1 MGKSIRN
8 FIGVLTVG
16 FFFIPSVWAGG
27 QDMSLK
33 GPAFFKHTENILF
46 MKPQK
51 VVSYKLTGNTL
62 RLQVETQGFLRRT
75 NQSHETRLPVFTE
88 QKESRGTLNLEIR
101 FWTPEVFRVRFS
113 DQPLPEAEPSF
124 PDEKARMLIG
134 TPDERPL
141 VTLEENEK
149 NLTLKTPALSL
160 RLDKEPLLLSA
171 RDAEGRQFW
180 SQRRSDVFTADV
192 FDIAVSRQDDRTACF
207 ESFDLG
213 GQEAVYGLGERFD
226 GVERRGRPVDFW
238 NKDVIA
244 TSNTRSYINVPF
256 LFSTRGYGLFLNSS
270 CRTEWEVGTLDGS
283 TLGFSIEDTLMDYF
297 VIHGPKPADILQ
309 RYAALTGLA
318 PTPPVWSFG
327 LWMSRNSYESWDVVN
342 EVASGLRQRGIPAD
356 VLHLDTYWFQ
366 EDWNCD
372 LKFAADRFADPEGN
386 MRRLR
391 ENGFRVSL
399 WQYNFVPPKPNN
411 DNYKEGVE
419 KGYFVKGADGN
430 LFAYPPGTTGDWID
444 DAIIDFSNPEAAD
457 WYAGK
462 IKDLIRMGAA
472 AIKTDFGE
480 GIPEDGVFMNIEG
493 RRFHNLYSL
502 VYNAAIAEAIR
513 EVTGEHIVWAR
524 SGTAG
529 SQRYPIHWGGDSQCS
544 WAGLAGTLK
553 GGLSL
558 GLSGFAFYSHD
569 IGGFIGRPSP
579 ELYVRWAQ
587 MGLFSS
593 HSRCHGAGNT
603 NSREP
608 WSFGE
613 EAERIFKK
621 YDTLR
626 YRLLPYIYDQAL
638 KCSRTAKPMLRH
650 LVLEYPDD
658 PNVRGIE
665 DEYMFGDS
673 FLVAPVLAPLDET
686 RQRRLYLPAGVWVDY
701 WTKETIESRGE
712 WISRPVDLETMPLYV
727 KAGSIIPYGE
737 EKQSTNNEIG
747 TIALLEV
754 YRGADGA
761 FDYNDGQT
769 AFRATMTGQDFN
781 WSGLTYKP
789 EVKLY

>member
-1 MGKSIRN
+1 MAKIARN
-8 FIGVLTVG
+8 LG
-16 FFFIPSVWAGG
+16 FFMIFAFIVIPSVTRGG
-27 QDMSLK
+27 QDMTIK
-33 GPAFFKHTENILF
+33 GPAFFKRTDNILF

-62 RLQVETQGFLRRT
+62 QIQAETLGFLKRT
-75 NQSHETRLPVFTE
+75 NQTHETRLPVFAE
-88 QKESRGTLNLEIR
+88 QKDQKGTLILEVR

-113 DQPLPEAEPSF
+113 DQPLPATEPSF

-134 TPDERPL
+134 TPDEKPM

-149 NLTLKTPALSL
+149 YLALKTSAVSL
-160 RLDKEPLLLSA
+160 RIDKEPLLLSA
-171 RDAEGRQFW
+171 RDSDGRLYW
-180 SQRRSDVFTADV
+180 SQRRADVFTADV

-213 GQEAVYGLGERFD
+213 GQESVYGLGERFD
-226 GVERRGRPVDFW
+226 RVERRGKDVDFW

-283 TLGFSIEDTLMDYF
+283 TLGFSIEDGLMDYF
-297 VIHGPKPADILQ
+297 IIHGPKPADILP
-309 RYAALTGLA
+309 RYAALTGFA

-342 EVASGLRQRGIPAD
+342 EVASGLRQHGIPAD
-356 VLHLDTYWFQ
+356 VLHLDTDWFQ

-372 LKFAADRFADPEGN
+372 LKFATDRFADPEGN
-386 MRRLR
+386 MRKLR

-430 LFAYPPGTTGDWID
+430 LFAYPAGTTGDWID

-462 IKDLIRMGAA
+462 IKDLIRLGAA
-472 AIKTDFGE
+472 TIKTDFGE
-480 GIPEDGVFMNIEG
+480 GIPEDGVFKNIEG
-493 RRFHNLYSL
+493 RRFHNLYTL
-502 VYNAAIAEAIR
+502 VYNSTIAEAIR
-513 EVTGEHIVWAR
+513 EETGEHIVWAR

-529 SQRYPIHWGGDSQCS
+529 SQRYPVHWGGDSQCS

-558 GLSGFAFYSHD
+558 GLSGFAFFSHD

-587 MGLFSS
+587 LGLFSS

-658 PNVRGIE
+658 PNVRGVE
-665 DEYMFGDS
+665 DEYLFGDS
-673 FLVAPVLAPLDET
+673 FLAAPVLAPLDET
-686 RQRRLYLPAGVWVDY
+686 RQRRLYLPAGAWVDY

-712 WISRPVDLETMPLYV
+712 WINRPVDLETMPLYV

-747 TIALLEV
+747 SIVLLEV
-754 YRGADGA
+754 YRGADGTL
-761 FDYNDGQT
+761 DYNDGQT
-769 AFRATMTGQDFN
+769 AFRATVTGQEFN